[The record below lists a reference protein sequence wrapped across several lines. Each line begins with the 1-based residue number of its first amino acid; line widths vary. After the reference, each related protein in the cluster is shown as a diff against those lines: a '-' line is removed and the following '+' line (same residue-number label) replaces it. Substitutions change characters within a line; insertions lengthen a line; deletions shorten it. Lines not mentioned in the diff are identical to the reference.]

1 MFLASLL
8 SPNQDI
14 AFMIGI
20 AWTAINIL
28 GGCMGG

>member
-1 MFLASLL
+1 MQIMFLASLL
-8 SPNQDI
+8 APNQDI

-28 GGCMGG
+28 GE